1 MVTVEAA
8 MSTNAHTIYDEVAGE
23 LIASSPATAG
33 KMFGMPCLMNNGK
46 MFAGFFKEA
55 MVFKLTDLAHA
66 EALALPGA
74 RLFDPS
80 GGARPMKE
88 WVEIPAEHADRW
100 LEFGQE
106 ALRYSDNAR

>member
-1 MVTVEAA
+1 
-8 MSTNAHTIYDEVAGE
+8 MSTDPRAIYDGVATE
-23 LIASSPATAG
+23 IVASSPATTG

-46 MFAGFFKEA
+46 AFAGFAKEA
-55 MVFKLTDLAHA
+55 MVFKLTALAHA

-80 GGARPMKE
+80 GRGRPMKE
-88 WVEIPAEHADRW
+88 WVELPAEHADRW

-106 ALRYSDNAR
+106 ALDYSDNAH